1 MSHEAL
7 EYFEYLLLKLIV
19 RLRFH
24 RVPPINICFSNLTRP
39 LWPVYPIQP
48 TDHHPPSNLHPD
60 RTGGSPL
67 VSLKKV
73 RWAANAQ
80 CL

>member
-24 RVPPINICFSNLTRP
+24 RFRL
-39 LWPVYPIQP
+39 
-48 TDHHPPSNLHPD
+48 
-60 RTGGSPL
+60 
-67 VSLKKV
+67 
-73 RWAANAQ
+73 
-80 CL
+80 